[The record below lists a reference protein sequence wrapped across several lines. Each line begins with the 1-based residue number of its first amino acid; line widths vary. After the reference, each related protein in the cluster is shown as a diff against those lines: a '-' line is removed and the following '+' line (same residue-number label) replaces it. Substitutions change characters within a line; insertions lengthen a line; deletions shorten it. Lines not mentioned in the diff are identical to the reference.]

1 MPGDDAVELEGEVTG
16 VLPQGR
22 YRVRLANGHQLV
34 ARVARRQAEELG
46 YVVCGDRL
54 ILSVSPSD
62 FSQGMVRQN
71 LKRNT
76 KHESSR
82 VR

>member
-1 MPGDDAVELEGEVTG
+1 MPRDEAIELEGEVTG
-16 VLPQGR
+16 ILPQGR

-34 ARVARRQAEELG
+34 ARVARRCADELG
-46 YVVCGDRL
+46 PVVCGDRL
-54 ILSVSPSD
+54 KLNVSPSD
-62 FSQGMVRQN
+62 FSQGRVRQI